1 MKLFLD
7 SAITDEIRKYYNTG
21 MIDGVTTNPTLIYK
35 SGKDPEDVY
44 QELIDMGIPDI
55 SMEVVG
61 DENTMIGEGRR
72 LIKKFGNRQATIK
85 VPCTV
90 EGLAA
95 CRALSDEGARVNV
108 TLIFSLAQSILAFKS
123 GATYISPFVG
133 RVDDNSFNGL
143 ELIKEITATFCTQ
156 GVESTKV
163 LAASLR
169 DVHSVAEC
177 FTYGADIVT
186 MPPKIFDKMYNHV
199 LTEKGLELFD
209 ADYAATIGKTL

>member
-7 SAITDEIRKYYNTG
+7 SAITDEIRKYYSTG

-35 SGKDPEDVY
+35 SGRNPEDVY
-44 QELIDMGIPDI
+44 QELIDIGIPDI

-90 EGLAA
+90 DGLAA

-108 TLIFSLAQSILAFKS
+108 TLVFSLAQSILSHKS

-133 RVDDNSFNGL
+133 RVNDNSFNGL
-143 ELIKEITATFCTQ
+143 DLIKEITATF
-156 GVESTKV
+156 
-163 LAASLR
+163 LSLI
-169 DVHSVAEC
+169 H
-177 FTYGADIVT
+177 I
-186 MPPKIFDKMYNHV
+186 
-199 LTEKGLELFD
+199 
-209 ADYAATIGKTL
+209 

>member
-7 SAITDEIRKYYNTG
+7 SAITDEIRQYYNTG

-169 DVHSVAEC
+169 DVHSVC
-177 FTYGADIVT
+177 LLYTSPSPRDKRQSR
-186 MPPKIFDKMYNHV
+186 MPSS
-199 LTEKGLELFD
+199 
-209 ADYAATIGKTL
+209 A

>member
-7 SAITDEIRKYYNTG
+7 SAITDEIRQYYNTG

-95 CRALSDEGARVNV
+95 CRALSVEGARVNV

>member
-1 MKLFLD
+1 
-7 SAITDEIRKYYNTG
+7 

-35 SGKDPEDVY
+35 SGRNPEDVY
-44 QELIDMGIPDI
+44 QELIDIGIPDI

-90 EGLAA
+90 DGLAA

-108 TLIFSLAQSILAFKS
+108 TLVFSLAQSILSHKS

-133 RVDDNSFNGL
+133 RVNDNSFNGL
-143 ELIKEITATFCTQ
+143 DLIKEITATFCTQ
-156 GVESTKV
+156 NVESTQV

-186 MPPKIFDKMYNHV
+186 MPPSIFDKMYNHV
-199 LTEKGLELFD
+199 LTEKGLQLFD
-209 ADYAATIGKTL
+209 ADYAATFGKAL

>member
-7 SAITDEIRKYYNTG
+7 SAITDEIKKYYNTG
-21 MIDGVTTNPTLIYK
+21 LIDGVTTNPTLIYK
-35 SGKDPEDVY
+35 SGRDPEDVY
-44 QELIDMGIPDI
+44 QELIDIGIPDI

-199 LTEKGLELFD
+199 LTDAGLAIFEKDFE
-209 ADYAATIGKTL
+209 AMK

>member
-7 SAITDEIRKYYNTG
+7 SAITDEIRKYYSTG

-35 SGKDPEDVY
+35 SGRNPEDVY
-44 QELIDMGIPDI
+44 QELIDIGIPDI

-90 EGLAA
+90 DGLAA

-108 TLIFSLAQSILAFKS
+108 TLVFSLAQSILSHKS
-123 GATYISPFVG
+123 GATYISPFIG
-133 RVDDNSFNGL
+133 RVNDNSFNGL
-143 ELIKEITATFCTQ
+143 DLIKEITATFCTQ
-156 GVESTKV
+156 NVESTQV

-186 MPPKIFDKMYNHV
+186 MPPSIFDKMYNHV
-199 LTEKGLELFD
+199 LTEKGLQLFD
-209 ADYAATIGKTL
+209 ADYAATFGKAL

>member
-1 MKLFLD
+1 MKIFLD
-7 SAITDEIRKYYNTG
+7 TADVPTILKYFETG
-21 MIDGVTTNPTLIYK
+21 LIDGVTTNPTLIRK
-35 SGKDPEDVY
+35 GGKDPEDVY
-44 QELIDMGIPDI
+44 RELSMSGIPDI
-55 SMEVVG
+55 SMEVVE
-61 DENTMIGEGRR
+61 DMTFEGQR
-72 LIKKFGNRQATIK
+72 LAAEYKDVCTVK
-85 VPCTV
+85 VPCTP
-90 EGLAA
+90 EGLKT
-95 CRALSDEGARVNV
+95 CKELSDNGIRVNV
-108 TLIFSLAQSILAFKS
+108 TLIFSLAQSILAYKS

-143 ELIKEITATFCTQ
+143 ELIKEIAATFCTHD
-156 GVESTKV
+156 VESTKV

-199 LTEKGLELFD
+199 LTEKGLALFD